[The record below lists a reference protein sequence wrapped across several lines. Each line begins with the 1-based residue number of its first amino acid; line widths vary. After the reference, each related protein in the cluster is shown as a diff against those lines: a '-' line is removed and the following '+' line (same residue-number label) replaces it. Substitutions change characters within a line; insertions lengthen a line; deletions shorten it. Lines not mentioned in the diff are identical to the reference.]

1 MAAEADISGLML
13 KVSAARVRL
22 AHARRQHRRQVLT
35 ALEAGAEPL
44 PEEEVQ
50 ELLATPPSAD
60 EGKGLADVSS
70 SVPARCVAADG
81 GDGPETERIVAA
93 PSSGGSRGDAAQREK
108 IPRTQKADPVIEQK
122 GRAPMPLGWCTAC
135 WRLSRSPHKPPG
147 VAHLYVPP
155 CTHPRPRKG
164 KGRGK
169 ASRALENLALFRF
182 LLYRRFLLTLVSCF
196 TIVSCLVL
204 CFLCYLFFLI
214 YPCSLFDIYLRFLL
228 YIRFLM
234 CPCFLLYPC
243 VLLHS
248 FLALPSFLG

>member
-1 MAAEADISGLML
+1 MASNASAAPGPHDAQAKWPVASEDLKYWEEEVMAAEADISGLML

-164 KGRGK
+164 KGCGK

-182 LLYRRFLLTLVSCF
+182 LLYRRFLL
-196 TIVSCLVL
+196 
-204 CFLCYLFFLI
+204 Y
-214 YPCSLFDIYLRFLL
+214 
-228 YIRFLM
+228 
-234 CPCFLLYPC
+234 PCFLLY
-243 VLLHS
+243 HS
-248 FLALPSFLG
+248 FLPCPVFLVLPLFLDLPLFLV